1 MQCRDLSHCW
11 SSTKQCGGSGNGGNS
26 LHETGIDRFVSCR
39 VVSLS
44 TQGKTLAERVG
55 APRSEPGAV
64 LDQYAPTLLQGSFM
78 RITQSGESLP
88 GNHTNQNTCLGDVD
102 LMDSE
107 ELGVGGII

>member
-1 MQCRDLSHCW
+1 MVSISKSWFD
-11 SSTKQCGGSGNGGNS
+11 TKQSSGSGNGGNS

-44 TQGKTLAERVG
+44 TQGRTLAERVG

-64 LDQYAPTLLQGSFM
+64 LDQYAPTLLQGSFL
-78 RITQSGESLP
+78 RITRSGESFP
-88 GNHTNQNTCLGDVD
+88 GNHTNQNTYLGDVD